1 MSGVATQLLATYP
14 RSMGTVFTD
23 YKNRTTP
30 GVYVLEEA
38 APASTS
44 FASLTFEQKLDRL
57 AEVAVRVGAGL
68 QAGQELVITAPTD
81 ALPLVRLITA
91 HAYKAG
97 AKLVT
102 SFFTDDELT
111 LARFQNAPDE
121 SFDYAP
127 AWFHDAIAA
136 AYRSGAARMG
146 ITGANPALLAKQDP
160 AKVSRANVAAS
171 KASKP
176 AMELITRHEINWTIV
191 AAATPAWAALVFPND
206 APDVALSK
214 LWEAIFASSRIT
226 GDDPIAAWKQHNA
239 NIKERV
245 ALLNDKRFHALRFFT
260 PDDATDLTVGLADQH
275 LWAGGGTTSG
285 NGVFCNPNIPTEECF
300 TTPHKHRVNG
310 HVSASKPLSHQ
321 GTLIENIRCTFVD
334 GKIVSAT
341 ATKGE
346 EAINKLIAT
355 DEGARQLGEVAL
367 VPNPSPIAQ
376 SGVLFWNTLFD
387 ENAASHIALGQAY
400 STCLIGGEKMSGEE
414 LAALG
419 ANESLIHVDWM
430 IGGPT
435 MHVDGVH
442 ADGSAE
448 PLMRDGDW
456 V

>member
-1 MSGVATQLLATYP
+1 MATASPSLAP
-14 RSMGTVFTD
+14 
-23 YKNRTTP
+23 
-30 GVYVLEEA
+30 
-38 APASTS
+38 S
-44 FASLTFEQKLDRL
+44 FADLSFDQKLDRL
-57 AEVAVRVGAGL
+57 AEVAVRIGVGL
-68 QAGQELVITAPTD
+68 KAGQELVITAPTE

-102 SFFTDDELT
+102 TFFADDSLT
-111 LARFQNAPDE
+111 LARYQHGSEA

-127 AWFHDAIAA
+127 QWYHDAIAT
-136 AYRSGAARMG
+136 AYKSGAARMG
-146 ITGANPALLAKQDP
+146 ITGANPALLAQQDP
-160 AKVSRANVAAS
+160 AKVSRANIANS

-191 AAATPAWAALVFPND
+191 AAATPAWAALVFPDD
-206 APDVALSK
+206 APEAALAK

-226 GDDPIAAWKQHNA
+226 SADPVAEWQQHGA
-239 NIKERV
+239 NLKRRV
-245 ALLNDKRFHALRFFT
+245 DLLNEKRFHALRFFT
-260 PDDATDLTVGLADQH
+260 PDGATDLIVGLADQH
-275 LWAGGGTTSG
+275 LWAGGGTTAG
-285 NGVFCNPNIPTEECF
+285 NGVYCQPNIPTEECF
-300 TTPHKHRVNG
+300 TTPHKHRVDG
-310 HVSASKPLSHQ
+310 HVTASKPLSHQ
-321 GTLIENIRCTFVD
+321 GTLIENIRCTFKD
-334 GKIVSAT
+334 GKIVEAT
-341 ATKGE
+341 ATAGE
-346 EAINKLIAT
+346 AAINKLIST

-376 SGVLFWNTLFD
+376 SGILFWNTLFD

-435 MHVDGVH
+435 MNVDGVS
-442 ADGSAE
+442 AEGVAE